1 MAGFKYEMPPEVER
15 ELCDI
20 STIKRMTGGVN
31 IKANG
36 LSDGFR
42 IPPLAPLAVVVD
54 GTKREGEVLIRA
66 RVTEAASG
74 SKVKVAKGI
83 PLSAGMFLSDGTNSL
98 TVKSVD
104 TTNEAYDEITASG
117 AITGFVLGAVVFEA
131 TDGSSNEAKGIAT
144 NLNYSWQKV
153 KDAKSSGMTPIYRAF
168 EVRESKL
175 YIPLTE
181 ADKDSLRKNGVYVF
195 TY

>member
-36 LSDGFR
+36 LSDDFR
-42 IPPLAPLAVVVD
+42 IPPLAPLAVVVN

-117 AITGFVLGAVVFEA
+117 AITGFVLGAVAFEA
-131 TDGSSNEAKGIAT
+131 TDGSSNKAKGVAT

-153 KDAKSSGMTPIYRAF
+153 KNAKSNGMTPIYRAF